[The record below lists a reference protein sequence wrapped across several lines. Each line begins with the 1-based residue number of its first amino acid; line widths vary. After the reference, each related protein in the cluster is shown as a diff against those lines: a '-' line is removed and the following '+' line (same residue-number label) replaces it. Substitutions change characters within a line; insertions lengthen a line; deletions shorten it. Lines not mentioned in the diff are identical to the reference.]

1 MKDATI
7 TDLLMLQDNGEL
19 LKYDFT
25 KKNSSKKRI
34 DKKLFDVGPQDNWKM
49 ATRNVDFTTRS
60 LICY

>member
-1 MKDATI
+1 
-7 TDLLMLQDNGEL
+7 MLQDNGEL

-25 KKNSSKKRI
+25 KKNSSKKRL